1 MQLVTFEL
9 IPTHVAPEPA
19 SEAGA
24 ATRFTDDALG
34 FSNLELLRPG
44 MWRLGAIVPTGS
56 DVGSIIDLNRALAVK
71 LAGEDVGAPEAEADS
86 LLPSNMLALLSAG
99 PSAMAMARDAFD
111 WAIRSLRTFDGP
123 DLERGRVLIRRRRV
137 RLHAP
142 VPRPGKLLG
151 VARNYA
157 AHAAERSAD
166 VPVEPVLF
174 VKASSSVIGSAHDIV
189 IPAASQAVD
198 YEGEL
203 AVVIGRA
210 ARSVT
215 RERALDHVAGY
226 TIANDVTAR
235 DFQNTRGQRFFGKSG
250 DTFCPM
256 GPCLVTADEID
267 DPQKLRLET
276 RVSGET
282 RQSAMTSEMIFPIA
296 EVIAF
301 ASQLMTLQPG
311 DVILTGTPAGVGAAL
326 DPPRHLHDGDI
337 VEIEIE
343 GIGCLRNHVRAET
356 PGRDGH

>member
-1 MQLVTFEL
+1 MQLVTFEM
-9 IPTHVAPEPA
+9 IPAQIA
-19 SEAGA
+19 SQNVVDDG
-24 ATRFTDDALG
+24 TSGRFTDGALG
-34 FSNLELLRPG
+34 LASLDLLRPG
-44 MWRLGAIVPTGS
+44 IWRLGAILRTGP
-56 DVGSIIDLNRALAVK
+56 DAGSIVDLNRALAVK

-86 LLPSNMLALLSAG
+86 LLPSNMQALLSAG
-99 PSAMAMARDAFD
+99 PSALAIARNAFD
-111 WAIRSLRTFDGP
+111 WAIHTQHAFDGP

-142 VPRPGKLLG
+142 VPRPGKVLG

-157 AHAAERSAD
+157 AHATERNAEP
-166 VPVEPVLF
+166 PVEPVLF
-174 VKASSSVIGSAHDIV
+174 VKASSSVIGTDHDIV
-189 IPAASQAVD
+189 MPSASHAVD

-215 RERALDHVAGY
+215 REHALDHVAGY

-256 GPCLVTADEID
+256 GPCLVTADEIA

-301 ASQLMTLQPG
+301 ASQLMTLEPG
-311 DVILTGTPAGVGAAL
+311 DVILTGTPAGVGAGF
-326 DPPRHLHDGDI
+326 DPPRHLRDGDI

-343 GIGCLRNHVRAET
+343 GLGRLRNHVTSEA
-356 PGRDGH
+356 PGRDRR